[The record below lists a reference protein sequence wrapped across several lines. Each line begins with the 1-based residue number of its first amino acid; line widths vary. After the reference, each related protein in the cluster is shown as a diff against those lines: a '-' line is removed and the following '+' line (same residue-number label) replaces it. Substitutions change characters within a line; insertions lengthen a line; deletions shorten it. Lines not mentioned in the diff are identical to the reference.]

1 MNGHNNFNKLNITT
15 DKNPFISQ
23 NLTKKSDAQIPFKSR
38 ILQET
43 NKKMLHTSKSKL
55 YIAINNKTRSVQAL
69 LQRLMVRKLRM
80 HGLKI

>member
-43 NKKMLHTSKSKL
+43 NNKMLTTSKSKL
-55 YIAINNKTRSVQAL
+55 YIPINNKTRSVQAL